1 MYNYW
6 GETITNPNR
15 GFKGKEQEK
24 SPRINDDITARS
36 VRLIGADG
44 SQIGVVDIRKAL
56 AAADDEGLDL
66 VEIAPNAK
74 PPVCKII
81 DYGKYRYEQTK
92 KEKDARKKQHHVQIK
107 RIQLSPNIDEHDFQ
121 VKVSA
126 GRRFLEAGHRVK
138 AMVLMRGRMITRKD
152 LAQQVLTRMAED
164 LSDIAVLDGETKM
177 EGHNNLSMV
186 LVRKKK

>member
-1 MYNYW
+1 MGKIANPTW
-6 GETITNPNR
+6 GS
-15 GFKGKEQEK
+15 KSKDQEK
-24 SPRINDDITARS
+24 APRINADITAKT

-44 SQIGVVDIRKAL
+44 KQIGIVDLRKAL
-56 AAADDEGLDL
+56 AEAEAEELDL

-92 KEKDARKKQHHVQIK
+92 KIKDARKKQHHVQIK

-126 GRRFLEAGHRVK
+126 SRRFIEAGHRVK

-152 LAQQVLTRMAED
+152 LAQQVLTRMAEQ

-186 LVRKKK
+186 LVRKK

>member
-1 MYNYW
+1 M
-6 GETITNPNR
+6 
-15 GFKGKEQEK
+15 
-24 SPRINDDITARS
+24 NDEITANT

-44 SQIGVVDIRKAL
+44 KQVGVVKIREAL
-56 AAADDEGLDL
+56 AAADDAGLDL
-66 VEIAPNAK
+66 VEIAADAK

-92 KEKDARKKQHHVQIK
+92 KNKDARKKQHQVQIK
-107 RIQLSPNIDEHDFQ
+107 RVQLSPNIDEHDFK
-121 VKVSA
+121 VKVTA

-152 LAQQVLTRMAED
+152 FAEQVLLKMADE
-164 LSDIAVLDGETKM
+164 LSDIAVPDGGTRM